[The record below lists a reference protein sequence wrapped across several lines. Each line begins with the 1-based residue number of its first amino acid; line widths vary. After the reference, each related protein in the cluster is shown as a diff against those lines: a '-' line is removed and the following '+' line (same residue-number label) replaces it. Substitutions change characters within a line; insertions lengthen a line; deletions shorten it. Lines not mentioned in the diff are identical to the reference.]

1 MTVDIQETSILDL
14 QEMMSSRSCSSR
26 SIVDTYLERINDI
39 DSSGSCINSIIELNP
54 DVLQIAENLDQER
67 EVNGPRSLLHG
78 IPLVL
83 KDNIDTGDKMSTTA
97 GSLALNGYKSSSD
110 AVLVTKLRE
119 LGAIILAKSNLSEWA
134 NFRSTK
140 PISGWSSRGNRTLN
154 PYVLDRSPRGS
165 SAGSAVAVAANLCA
179 GAIGTETDGSIM
191 CPSSATCT
199 VGIKPTVGLVSQ
211 AGIIPISHSQ
221 DTAGPIARTVADAAI
236 ILGAIS
242 ESDHRGELGSEKK
255 GDICS
260 LYIDNLSLDGL
271 KGVRLGIVRDPYDF
285 GTRVNAIFDDAIA
298 NMAYLGAT
306 AVDPVE
312 VQNVDELLHNEMEVL
327 LYEFKASINIYLA
340 SHDHPAGMSCL
351 SDIISYNEENSSAV
365 MKYFGQ
371 ELFIMAEE
379 KGDLDSKSYLEAKTE
394 NMRLAGEEGLNLAL
408 QQHKLDAL
416 VVPTGGLPWVVDV
429 LNGDCSSGHSCRP
442 AAVSGYPSISV
453 PAGYVGG
460 LPVGISFI
468 GQPYQEAEL
477 IKLAFAYEQSTNVRR
492 PPEFLKEVSI

>member
-1 MTVDIQETSILDL
+1 MSVDIIETSIIDL
-14 QEMMSSRSCSSR
+14 QNLM
-26 SIVDTYLERINDI
+26 
-39 DSSGSCINSIIELNP
+39 SSGSTSSKSIVEAYLDEIAKVDDGGPCINSIIELNP
-54 DVLQIAENLDQER
+54 DVLQIAEDLDQER
-67 EVNGPRSLLHG
+67 KVNGPRSLLHG

-83 KDNIDTGDKMSTTA
+83 KDNIDTGDNMSTTA
-97 GSLALNGYKSSSD
+97 GSLALSGHKSSSD
-110 AVLVTKLRE
+110 ASLVAKLRN
-119 LGAIILAKSNLSEWA
+119 LGAVVLAKTNLSEWA

-191 CPSSATCT
+191 CPSSATCA
-199 VGIKPTVGLVSQ
+199 VGIKPTVGLISQ
-211 AGIIPISHSQ
+211 TGIIPLSHSQ
-221 DTAGPIARTVADAAI
+221 DTAGPIARTVSDAAI
-236 ILGAIS
+236 ILGAIR
-242 ESDHRGELGSEKK
+242 ESDHISELSSNTN
-255 GDICS
+255 GDVCS
-260 LYIDNLSLDGL
+260 LYTDNLSLDGL

-285 GTRVNAIFDDAIA
+285 GVRVTEIFDNAIA
-298 NMAYLGAT
+298 NMSYLGAS
-306 AVDPVE
+306 VVESVE

-327 LYEFKASINIYLA
+327 LYEFKAGINSYLA

-351 SDIISYNEENSSAV
+351 SDIISYNEENSSVV

-371 ELFIMAEE
+371 ELFVMAED
-379 KGDLDSKSYLEAKTE
+379 KGGLDSKDYLEAKAE
-394 NMRLAGEEGLNLAL
+394 NMRLAGEEGLNLAIR
-408 QQHKLDAL
+408 QHKLDAVL
-416 VVPTGGLPWVVDV
+416 VPTGGLPWVVDV

-468 GQPYQEAEL
+468 GQPYQEAKL
-477 IKLAFAYEQSTNVRR
+477 IKMAFAYEQSTNVRR
-492 PPEFLKEVSI
+492 PPEFLREVSI